1 MTGSEIL
8 SSAKKT
14 CASLQEE
21 LQKVLLERH
30 KERLAER
37 CVEQLA
43 QLKEQLAEEWV
54 DALGEAERMSQKIL
68 GTFKADGCLLTSR
81 ISGDIW
87 EVPSFGV
94 DPYDLNLL

>member
-1 MTGSEIL
+1 
-8 SSAKKT
+8 
-14 CASLQEE
+14 
-21 LQKVLLERH
+21 
-30 KERLAER
+30 
-37 CVEQLA
+37 
-43 QLKEQLAEEWV
+43 
-54 DALGEAERMSQKIL
+54 MSQQIL